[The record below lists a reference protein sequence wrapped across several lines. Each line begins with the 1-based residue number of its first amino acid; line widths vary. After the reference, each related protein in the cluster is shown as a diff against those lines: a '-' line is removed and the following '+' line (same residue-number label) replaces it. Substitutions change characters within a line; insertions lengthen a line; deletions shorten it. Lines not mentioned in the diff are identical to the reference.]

1 MQVSRINY
9 NDFIAEKSE
18 ARRGSVGSLNHK
30 SVGTQSQS
38 MNATPKYSSYMEF
51 SAYRGPKNF
60 KAAQKAESIS
70 QPPNYA
76 DIRPKYSLNVVG
88 DSSFKKTRHHQQVR
102 QHNLTQTKLVKEI

>member
-1 MQVSRINY
+1 MPFMQVSRINY
-9 NDFIAEKSE
+9 NDFIAEKSV
-18 ARRGSVGSLNHK
+18 ARRGSLGNLNHK

-70 QPPNYA
+70 QTHNYT
-76 DIRPKYSLNVVG
+76 DIRSKYELNVVG
-88 DSSFKKTRHHQQVR
+88 DSSFSSVQKYQSFQS
-102 QHNLTQTKLVKEI
+102 QTNGNGNR